1 MRGGGVHNK
10 FLYKGP
16 TTMKMMIKPTKITHS
31 MLLDMAKRAK
41 CDHERTIFLHYT
53 WGAYGDIYDEFHL
66 CIDKNGDI
74 YRPLLNLDDRI
85 NDWGFLSD
93 SMHIALCCG
102 KNLRY
107 SNSGYQYDKLR
118 RVLCGDYPTELQIA
132 QMAIVVAIISR
143 VLGQEICY
151 RNVKTLYE
159 HQFANIYRTH
169 NEEISRD
176 LMWLPH
182 QEHSKDLDCGGV
194 TIRTRALEYLK
205 TFTDQKLL
213 APKALPAVV
222 QTLFA
227 EAG

>member
-1 MRGGGVHNK
+1 
-10 FLYKGP
+10 
-16 TTMKMMIKPTKITHS
+16 MKMMIKPTKITHS

-66 CIDKNGDI
+66 CIDKNGEI

-182 QEHSKDLDCGGV
+182 QEHSKELDCGGV
-194 TIRTRALEYLK
+194 TIRSRALEYLK
-205 TFTDQKLL
+205 AFTDQKLL
-213 APKALPAVV
+213 APKMLPPVV

>member
-41 CDHERTIFLHYT
+41 CDHERTIFLRYT

-194 TIRTRALEYLK
+194 TIRSRALEYLK
-205 TFTDQKLL
+205 AFTDQKLL

>member
-1 MRGGGVHNK
+1 
-10 FLYKGP
+10 
-16 TTMKMMIKPTKITHS
+16 MKMMIKPTKITHS

-194 TIRTRALEYLK
+194 TIRSRALEYLK

-213 APKALPAVV
+213 APKMLPPVV

>member
-1 MRGGGVHNK
+1 
-10 FLYKGP
+10 
-16 TTMKMMIKPTKITHS
+16 MKMMIKPTKITHS

-66 CIDKNGDI
+66 CIDKNGEI

-182 QEHSKDLDCGGV
+182 QEHSKELDCGGV

>member
-1 MRGGGVHNK
+1 
-10 FLYKGP
+10 
-16 TTMKMMIKPTKITHS
+16 MKMMIKPTKITHS

-182 QEHSKDLDCGGV
+182 QEHSKELDCGGV
-194 TIRTRALEYLK
+194 TIRSRALEYLK
-205 TFTDQKLL
+205 AFTDQKLL

>member
-1 MRGGGVHNK
+1 
-10 FLYKGP
+10 
-16 TTMKMMIKPTKITHS
+16 MKMMIKPAKITHS

-41 CDHERTIFLHYT
+41 ADQERTIFLHYT
-53 WGAYGDIYDEFHL
+53 WGAYGDIYDEYHL
-66 CIDKNGDI
+66 CIDKNGEI

-85 NDWGFLSD
+85 ASWGFLSN

-107 SNSGYQYDKLR
+107 SNTGYQYDKRR

-132 QMAIVVAIISR
+132 QLAIVVAIICR
-143 VLGQEICY
+143 GLEQEICY

-159 HQFANIYRTH
+159 HQFANIFRTH
-169 NEEISRD
+169 NEDISRD
-176 LMWLPH
+176 LMWLPR
-182 QEHSKDLDCGGV
+182 QEHSRELDCGGV

-205 TFTDQKLL
+205 TFVDQKLL
-213 APKALPAVV
+213 APKALPPVM
-222 QTLFA
+222 QSLFA

>member
-16 TTMKMMIKPTKITHS
+16 TTMKMIIKPTKITHS

-85 NDWGFLSD
+85 DDWGFLSD

-132 QMAIVVAIISR
+132 HMAIVVAIISR

-194 TIRTRALEYLK
+194 TIRSRALEYLK
-205 TFTDQKLL
+205 AFTDQKLL

>member
-1 MRGGGVHNK
+1 
-10 FLYKGP
+10 
-16 TTMKMMIKPTKITHS
+16 MKMMIKPTKITHS

-85 NDWGFLSD
+85 DDWGFLSD

>member
-16 TTMKMMIKPTKITHS
+16 TTMKMIIKPTKITHS

-85 NDWGFLSD
+85 DDWGFLSD

-143 VLGQEICY
+143 VLGQ
-151 RNVKTLYE
+151 
-159 HQFANIYRTH
+159 
-169 NEEISRD
+169 
-176 LMWLPH
+176 
-182 QEHSKDLDCGGV
+182 
-194 TIRTRALEYLK
+194 
-205 TFTDQKLL
+205 
-213 APKALPAVV
+213 
-222 QTLFA
+222 
-227 EAG
+227 

>member
-1 MRGGGVHNK
+1 
-10 FLYKGP
+10 
-16 TTMKMMIKPTKITHS
+16 MKMMIKPTKITHS

-66 CIDKNGDI
+66 CIDKNGEL
-74 YRPLLNLDDRI
+74 YRPLLNLNDRI

-93 SMHIALCCG
+93 SIHIALCCG

-182 QEHSKDLDCGGV
+182 QEHSKELDCGGV
-194 TIRTRALEYLK
+194 TIRSRALEYLK
-205 TFTDQKLL
+205 TFTEQKLL
-213 APKALPAVV
+213 APKMLPPVV

>member
-1 MRGGGVHNK
+1 
-10 FLYKGP
+10 
-16 TTMKMMIKPTKITHS
+16 MKMMIKPTKITHS
-31 MLLDMAKRAK
+31 MLLDMARRAK

-93 SMHIALCCG
+93 SIHIALCCG

-205 TFTDQKLL
+205 AFTDQKLL

>member
-1 MRGGGVHNK
+1 
-10 FLYKGP
+10 
-16 TTMKMMIKPTKITHS
+16 MKMMIKPTKITHS
-31 MLLDMAKRAK
+31 MLLDMARRAK

-85 NDWGFLSD
+85 DDWGFLSD

-194 TIRTRALEYLK
+194 TIRSRALEYLK

>member
-53 WGAYGDIYDEFHL
+53 WGAYGDIYDEYHL

-85 NDWGFLSD
+85 DDWGFLSD

-194 TIRTRALEYLK
+194 TIRSRALEYLK
-205 TFTDQKLL
+205 AFTDQKLL